1 MRTRTRAAL
10 GALTAAALLAL
21 TACGGGD
28 DSSSDKASSSSS
40 ADPSAGASSGS
51 EGGPDLSGIPDVVAE
66 VNGAEVTKEEFV
78 PIYEATFQQAAAQA
92 QMGGQEPDEE
102 ALRTQAVDELVD
114 TELLS
119 QEAESRG
126 ISVSDEQVDAEL
138 DDLAA
143 QNGMKSGDE
152 LLAAVEKQGM
162 APELARDQVATQVMV
177 ELLAADEDGSIEPT
191 GKELRARYAQVKQQ
205 QAKAGQQGQKVPPY
219 AKVRDQLAE
228 QVKSEQVGTVAGA
241 LVQSLRKDADITV
254 NL

>member
-191 GKELRARYAQVKQQ
+191 EKELRARYAQVKQQ

>member
-102 ALRTQAVDELVD
+102 ALRTQAVDARVD

-191 GKELRARYAQVKQQ
+191 EKELRARYAQVKQQ

>member
-92 QMGGQEPDEE
+92 QMSGQAPDEE
-102 ALRTQAVDELVD
+102 ALRKQAVDELVD

-119 QEAESRG
+119 QEADARG

-138 DDLAA
+138 ADLAE
-143 QNGMKSGDE
+143 QNGMKSADE

-162 APELARDQVATQVMV
+162 APELAREQVATQVMV
-177 ELLAADEDGSIEPT
+177 ELLAADEDGPIEPT
-191 GKELRARYAQVKQQ
+191 EKELRARYAQVKQQ
-205 QAKAGQQGQKVPPY
+205 QAQAGQQGQKIPPF
-219 AKVRDQLAE
+219 AQVRDQLEE
-228 QVKSEQVGTVAGA
+228 QVTSEQVGTVAGA